1 MALTTIIIEDE
12 ALAAERLAGLIHQY
26 DPSIEILAQL
36 DSVYDAVNWLSNN
49 DTPDLAF
56 FDIQLADG
64 LSFEIFER
72 AKVDCPVIF
81 TTAYDAYAL
90 KAFKVNSIDY
100 LLKPINPEELRSAM
114 RQYQKQFGER
124 GNTRLELPDL
134 GTFQQAMQ
142 MITRKYKSRFMV
154 KAGSK
159 LLAVATTEVD
169 YFFSKHKITWL
180 RTRAGK
186 KHEVDYKLEQ
196 LEHLLDPEQFFR
208 LNRKYITSIDA
219 IASVTAYSNS
229 RLKVLLHRPEEQEDI
244 LISREKVKAFKE
256 WMDQ

>member
-1 MALTTIIIEDE
+1 MKLTTIIIEDE
-12 ALAAERLAGLIHQY
+12 ELAAERLADMVLSY
-26 DPSIEILAQL
+26 DANISILAQL
-36 DSVYDAVNWLSNN
+36 DSVEDAVKWFAENES
-49 DTPDLAF
+49 PDLAF

-64 LSFEIFER
+64 LSFEIFEQ
-72 AKVDCPVIF
+72 ADIKCPVIF

-100 LLKPINPEELRSAM
+100 LLKPIKTEELEQAM
-114 RQYQKQFGER
+114 NKYKERFGKKEV
-124 GNTRLELPDL
+124 EMQLPDL
-134 GTFQQAMQ
+134 GVFQQAMQ
-142 MITRKYKSRFMV
+142 MITRKYKTRFMV

-159 LLAVATTEVD
+159 ISAVPSREVD
-169 YFFSKHKITWL
+169 YFFSQHKVTWL
-180 RTRAGK
+180 RTKAGK

-196 LEHLLDPEQFFR
+196 LEQLLDPTQFFR

-229 RLKVLLHRPEEQEDI
+229 RLKVLFNQSEESDDV
-244 LISREKVKAFKE
+244 LISREKVKSFKD

>member
-1 MALTTIIIEDE
+1 MSITAIIVEDE
-12 ALAAERLAGLIHQY
+12 VLAAERLADLIQQL
-26 DPSIEILAQL
+26 DPDIEILTQL
-36 DSVYDAVNWLSNN
+36 DAVDDAVDWFENN
-49 DTPDLAF
+49 ETPDLAF

-72 AKVDCPVIF
+72 TKVNCPVIF

-100 LLKPINPEELRSAM
+100 LLKPINPKDLTQALQQYKDHFGQNKNEL
-114 RQYQKQFGER
+114 Q
-124 GNTRLELPDL
+124 LPDL
-134 GTFQQAMQ
+134 GIFQQAMQ

-159 LLAVATTEVD
+159 LSAVPTSEVD
-169 YFFSKHKITWL
+169 YFFSQHKITWL
-180 RTRAGK
+180 RTKEGK

-196 LEHLLDPEQFFR
+196 LEQILDPDQFFR

-219 IASVTAYSNS
+219 IASVTAFSNS
-229 RLKVLLHRPEEQEDI
+229 RLKVLMHRPEEKEDV
-244 LISREKVKAFKE
+244 LISREKVKTFKD